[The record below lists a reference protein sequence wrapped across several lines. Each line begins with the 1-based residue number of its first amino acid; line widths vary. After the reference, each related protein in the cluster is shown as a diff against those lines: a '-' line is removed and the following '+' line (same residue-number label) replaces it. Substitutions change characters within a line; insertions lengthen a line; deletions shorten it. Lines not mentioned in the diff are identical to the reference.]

1 MRKKKTS
8 FKDLFKKKDKHKKI
22 EKKKISTREK
32 EEGFNLFEVIVIIF
46 ISVLFGVIVGCIISS
61 SKIGLVGAEVS
72 TELQEV
78 ITTYDNIISEY
89 YDKVD
94 EKELMNAAISGMVSV
109 LDDPHST
116 YLNSNDTYSFNQT
129 VDGEYVGLGI
139 TITWMDG
146 VCTIVEVMDNSPAE
160 KQGLKVGDV
169 IVAVDANDVTAS
181 TLDEISS
188 LLTGSEGS
196 SVSVT
201 VEREGERKDFTV
213 KRSVIEIKSALS
225 KVIKKDDS
233 KIGYIYVDTFASNTA
248 KQFSKELKKLEKK
261 NVDSL
266 IIDVRNNS
274 GGRLSQVKEILDEF
288 LGNKVE
294 IYRIE
299 TKGKVEKVYTSDK
312 IKRNIPVV
320 VLVNEGSASAS
331 EILATAF
338 MDRYKN
344 ATIVGTVTYGKGTI
358 QKAVELSSGASLKY
372 TTQKWLTSK
381 GEYLQDKGLTPDI
394 EVNQKGEY
402 YDNPTDENDAQ
413 LQKAIEVLTTK

>member
-1 MRKKKTS
+1 M
-8 FKDLFKKKDKHKKI
+8 
-22 EKKKISTREK
+22 
-32 EEGFNLFEVIVIIF
+32 
-46 ISVLFGVIVGCIISS
+46 
-61 SKIGLVGAEVS
+61 
-72 TELQEV
+72 
-78 ITTYDNIISEY
+78 
-89 YDKVD
+89 
-94 EKELMNAAISGMVSV
+94 
-109 LDDPHST
+109 
-116 YLNSNDTYSFNQT
+116 
-129 VDGEYVGLGI
+129 
-139 TITWMDG
+139 
-146 VCTIVEVMDNSPAE
+146 
-160 KQGLKVGDV
+160 
-169 IVAVDANDVTAS
+169 
-181 TLDEISS
+181 
-188 LLTGSEGS
+188 
-196 SVSVT
+196 
-201 VEREGERKDFTV
+201 
-213 KRSVIEIKSALS
+213 
-225 KVIKKDDS
+225 
-233 KIGYIYVDTFASNTA
+233 DTFASNTA